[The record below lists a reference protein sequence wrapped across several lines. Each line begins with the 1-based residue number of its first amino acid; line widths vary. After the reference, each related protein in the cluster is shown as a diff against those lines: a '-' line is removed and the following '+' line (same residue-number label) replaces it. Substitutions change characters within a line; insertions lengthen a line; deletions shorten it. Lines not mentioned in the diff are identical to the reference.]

1 MIYNLFNLILS
12 NPVLSYALV
21 IIFALCIASFTNLI
35 ISRVPV
41 MVNNLY
47 KPAQTAASY
56 NLAWPPSHCDAC
68 KHKLTIFDLIPIL
81 SFISLKG
88 KCRYCEKSI
97 GIRQLLVEIALPV
110 SFCLIM
116 ASIGFSSTALAYCI
130 FLTYLVALAA
140 CDLETGLL
148 PDLLTLSGLWLGLL
162 FSLKHTFISPDQA
175 ILASCTNY
183 LFFWIIAYLYL
194 MLKKQH
200 GMGMGDCKMMAM
212 IGAWIGIQLS
222 FMVIII
228 GSLCALLANIILL
241 FNPKYC
247 YQTKINFG
255 PYLSLATLLV
265 FFLPH
270 NYLLNI
276 FF

>member
-1 MIYNLFNLILS
+1 MIYNLFSLILS

-35 ISRVPV
+35 ISRLPV

-47 KPAQTAASY
+47 KPAQTATSY

-68 KHKLTIFDLIPIL
+68 KHKLTIIDLIPII

-88 KCRYCEKSI
+88 KCRYCKKSI
-97 GIRQLLVEIALPV
+97 GIRQLLVEITLPV
-110 SFCLIM
+110 AFCLIM
-116 ASIGFSSTALAYCI
+116 ANIGFNSTALAYCI

-175 ILASCTNY
+175 ILASCINY

-194 MLKKQH
+194 IIKKQH

-212 IGAWIGIQLS
+212 IGAWIGVKLS
-222 FMVIII
+222 FVVIIVA
-228 GSLCALLANIILL
+228 SLCALLANIILL
-241 FNPKYC
+241 F
-247 YQTKINFG
+247 TKKHHFKNKISFG
-255 PYLSLATLLV
+255 PYLSLATLLIL
-265 FFLPH
+265 FLPH
-270 NYLLNI
+270 DYLLNI